1 MNMEKKFEYT
11 YSAKQQEEIKAI
23 KMKYVPKEEN
33 KMETLRKLDKSV
45 EKQGTIWALV
55 LGIVGTLIFGGGM
68 SFVMVGDADFMLVG
82 IILGIIGMAVLGVAY
97 PVYKNVTKKQ
107 RKKMAPQILAL
118 SEELLK

>member
-1 MNMEKKFEYT
+1 MEKKFEYT